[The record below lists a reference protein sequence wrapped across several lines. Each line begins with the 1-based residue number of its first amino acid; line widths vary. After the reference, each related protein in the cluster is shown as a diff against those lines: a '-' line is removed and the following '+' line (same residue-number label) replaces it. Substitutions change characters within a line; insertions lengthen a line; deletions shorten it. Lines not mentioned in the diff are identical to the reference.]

1 MELHPTTAVDG
12 SERIRRAIVVF
23 TRAPEDEQNAKPLLP
38 APRLP
43 TRGTRTRTA
52 ALYRQ
57 LIERALSA
65 AARVADADVLLVTT
79 GDLGRASE
87 AALHQV
93 PADRLH
99 VFAQSGS
106 TFAERFE
113 TAVHQAFTAGY
124 GQVVVIGSDTPELGA
139 VELQEAF
146 ARLVIGAPGDAAAVI
161 GPSHDGGYYLLG
173 LSAFSR
179 AAFADITFG
188 GPHVAAETA
197 IQLGRAGYA
206 VSLLEP
212 LIDIDRAADLGVVAT
227 RLCTRH
233 RPGDALLCVA
243 LLLVLSIQTA
253 SALPEPPRPRSI
265 GEFLPR
271 DTRGP
276 PLTWSGPRSL
286 QVTGLV
292 LA

>member
-1 MELHPTTAVDG
+1 LELHPTTAVDG
-12 SERIRRAIVVF
+12 GERVRRAVVVF

-38 APRLP
+38 TPRLP
-43 TRGTRTRTA
+43 TRGTRDTRAHTA
-52 ALYRQ
+52 ALHRQ
-57 LIERALSA
+57 LIDHALSA
-65 AARVADADVLLVTT
+65 AAAVTDADVLLVTT
-79 GDLGRASE
+79 SDLGRASE

-146 ARLVIGAPGDAAAVI
+146 ARLTAGAPHGAVL

-179 AAFADITFG
+179 AAFAGIAFG

-197 IQLGRAGYA
+197 VQLERAGYA
-206 VSLLEP
+206 VSLLAP
-212 LIDIDRAADLGVVAT
+212 LTDIDRAADLGAVAT
-227 RLCTRH
+227 RLCTRQ

-253 SALPEPPRPRSI
+253 SAPHEPPRPRSL

-276 PLTWSGPRSL
+276 PLT
-286 QVTGLV
+286 
-292 LA
+292 